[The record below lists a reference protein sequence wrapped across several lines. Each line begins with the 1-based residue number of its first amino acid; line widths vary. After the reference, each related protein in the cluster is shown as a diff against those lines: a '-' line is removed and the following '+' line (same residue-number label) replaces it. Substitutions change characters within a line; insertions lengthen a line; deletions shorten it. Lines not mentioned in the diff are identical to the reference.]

1 LEDANIMGGFMSA
14 QEPQPDLTP
23 VAGTQVK
30 SAGTDESTAC
40 SNVPPETNELTTRA
54 GEQPEPNGSMATTK
68 SARVGP
74 LLHDILHGLIR
85 APGVFAVGFRGATW
99 DHKADKEIRDDL
111 KLFDKMRSLP
121 DADKQRLKRRIEELL
136 DSQRGFLRS
145 AAAVEAIANRVTWVL
160 CICAVAVPAVV
171 AGLISSKYVI
181 PGWGEIVSG
190 YFFALVVLPLVAFL
204 PVRVLEML
212 TGHFRAGMIWM
223 VLVLWVFIAVAAWIV
238 AASGTSVAS
247 SYICLGVSRNCYS
260 TSNEYGTILVAVVC
274 AVTALTIVL
283 VARVYIVAWN
293 KNALTNA
300 WAEQRLE
307 AAVVWLLLRVVHVL
321 EEKPGEHGSPTLL
334 QRSGAAR
341 AILAVAAEAV
351 IDYLP
356 RLISGGSAYSA
367 DAQRIANEGAAALL
381 DLRSAVNLPC
391 GRVGEEDLAPLT
403 KTIEKWS
410 IGSLADI
417 PRKVPLTADSL
428 EPSSRRSG
436 LLQVLR
442 KLLLGALPLIL
453 LIAVTLLPFKI
464 SADFTAALA
473 PFAVTWL
480 LLSVASVF
488 APDDVKLDTKTL
500 FNR

>member
-1 LEDANIMGGFMSA
+1 
-14 QEPQPDLTP
+14 
-23 VAGTQVK
+23 
-30 SAGTDESTAC
+30 
-40 SNVPPETNELTTRA
+40 
-54 GEQPEPNGSMATTK
+54 
-68 SARVGP
+68 
-74 LLHDILHGLIR
+74 
-85 APGVFAVGFRGATW
+85 
-99 DHKADKEIRDDL
+99 
-111 KLFDKMRSLP
+111 
-121 DADKQRLKRRIEELL
+121 
-136 DSQRGFLRS
+136 
-145 AAAVEAIANRVTWVL
+145 
-160 CICAVAVPAVV
+160 
-171 AGLISSKYVI
+171 
-181 PGWGEIVSG
+181 
-190 YFFALVVLPLVAFL
+190 
-204 PVRVLEML
+204 
-212 TGHFRAGMIWM
+212 
-223 VLVLWVFIAVAAWIV
+223 VLWVFIAVAAWIV